1 MSSDETLAG
10 TALESRKPT
19 ILAIVVS
26 IPMIAFSVVLLRVYT
41 RTILLRNFGVDDGCV
56 IIALLFT
63 LACATLVGYNTRNG
77 FGAHQSTVSDDE
89 FRAFMK
95 TFYFSIVTY
104 NIALAAIKTTFLVQ
118 YYRAIGVRRYKK
130 AYMIALVIVGAWSVS
145 QILLNAL
152 VCIPISAFWD
162 HSAGG
167 SCVPSNPSWYINAA
181 GNIVTDILIMLL
193 PLPILRELR
202 LGRRQK
208 WILISIFCLGFF
220 TCIIS
225 IIRIKFLSITEDIT
239 WNNVEAAAWSVTE
252 LCSGTICASL
262 PTLRPLVS
270 RHFPSFSSH
279 SRSYAIH
286 EDSRAQMNSH
296 QIHQSRGLEM
306 DGFSGQS
313 IHSSESK
320 EQLHVLESRI
330 VIHTDIGQHVQASAP
345 GNHQTLHHTSI
356 EGGSGPEIVVLG
368 K

>member
-1 MSSDETLAG
+1 MERFTNLAQCSRMHTDLSFLG
-10 TALESRKPT
+10 SFGWRFMRPQQPIMVYQRGWKHRNRHSNHAASATYPSRTATWAASKVDSHLY
-19 ILAIVVS
+19 L
-26 IPMIAFSVVLLRVYT
+26 LLR
-41 RTILLRNFGVDDGCV
+41 LL
-56 IIALLFT
+56 
-63 LACATLVGYNTRNG
+63 
-77 FGAHQSTVSDDE
+77 VS
-89 FRAFMK
+89 F
-95 TFYFSIVTY
+95 
-104 NIALAAIKTTFLVQ
+104 
-118 YYRAIGVRRYKK
+118 
-130 AYMIALVIVGAWSVS
+130 
-145 QILLNAL
+145 
-152 VCIPISAFWD
+152 
-162 HSAGG
+162 
-167 SCVPSNPSWYINAA
+167 
-181 GNIVTDILIMLL
+181 TDISTSSLT
-193 PLPILRELR
+193 
-202 LGRRQK
+202 QH
-208 WILISIFCLGFF
+208 S